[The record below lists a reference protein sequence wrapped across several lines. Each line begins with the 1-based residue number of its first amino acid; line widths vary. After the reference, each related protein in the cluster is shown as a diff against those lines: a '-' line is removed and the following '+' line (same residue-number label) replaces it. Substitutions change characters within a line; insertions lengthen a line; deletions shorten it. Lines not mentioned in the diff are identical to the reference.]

1 MPVVTVV
8 TVFHQPSPH
17 LAAAIESIRAQTLRD
32 WELILVDNGTGLGRS
47 VLEAA
52 AAADERIR
60 IVALPGNEGIA
71 RGIDA
76 GVRAA
81 QSEFIALL
89 DYDDV
94 ALPRRLERQVEMLR
108 ADSSLGLVNCG
119 VDTIDES
126 GRITGREFCLLDGG
140 AQKCFSTYGTPVVSP
155 VYTGRRE
162 VFVQFPHREVF
173 RWGSDFDFFNRV
185 IEQWKV
191 GGVGEVLQQYRRYAG
206 QTTVVREAGLVLNQ
220 CAIRLLTAR
229 RRAGR
234 PEELTALAAE
244 MERLADAAPAEIYRH
259 FARRCLAEGWTP
271 PAVYHARRLLAVRR
285 TPAAFL
291 AAARIF
297 VGALWQNPRNARF
310 LTRLFFSGPLRAHGL
325 RNEGSELS

>member
-1 MPVVTVV
+1 VPVVTVV

-17 LAAAIESIRAQTLRD
+17 LPAAIASVRAQTLRD

-47 VLEAA
+47 VLGSD

-60 IVALPGNEGIA
+60 IVPLSTNEGIA
-71 RGIDA
+71 RGIAA

-81 QSEFIALL
+81 KSEFIALL

-108 ADSSLGLVNCG
+108 ADPSLGLVNCG
-119 VDTIDES
+119 VDTIDDN
-126 GRITGREFCLLDGG
+126 GRVTGREFSLLDGA
-140 AQKCFSTYGTPVVSP
+140 AQRCFSAYATPVVSP

-162 VFVQFPHREVF
+162 VFAQFPHREAF

-185 IEQWKV
+185 VEQWKV
-191 GGVGEVLQQYRRYAG
+191 SGVGEVLQQYRRYAG
-206 QTTVVREAGLVLNQ
+206 QTTVLREAGLVLNQ

-234 PEELTALAAE
+234 PEELETLAAE
-244 MERLADAAPAEIYRH
+244 MARLENAAPAEIYRH
-259 FARRCLAEGWTP
+259 FARQCLAEGWTT
-271 PAVYHARRLLAVRR
+271 PAVYHARRLLAVSR

-291 AAARIF
+291 TAGRIF
-297 VGALWQNPRNARF
+297 IGTLWRNPGRALF
-310 LTRLFFSGPLRAHGL
+310 LTRLFFSGPLRTHGL
-325 RNEGSELS
+325 RNEASELS